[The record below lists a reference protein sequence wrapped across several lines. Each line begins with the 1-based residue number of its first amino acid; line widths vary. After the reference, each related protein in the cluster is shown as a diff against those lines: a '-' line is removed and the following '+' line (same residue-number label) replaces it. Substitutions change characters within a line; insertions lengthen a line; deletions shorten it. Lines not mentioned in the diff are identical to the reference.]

1 MQPDDSVA
9 QLIEKIKR
17 GDEEAAHALWD
28 RYFPQLVCLAR
39 QKLAGRDTRM
49 ADEEDVALSAL
60 DSFIRAAADERF
72 PDLRDRIG
80 LWRLLSVMTF
90 RKAVDRIRHEQRQ
103 KRRVQGES
111 AILDNDSQDGPHPID
126 AIPGPDPTPDLAATL
141 AEDCRRLLDL
151 LEPKLRE
158 IAVSKLEGCTN
169 REIALR
175 VGYSVPTIE
184 RRLHLIRKEWR
195 RELPS

>member
-9 QLIEKIKR
+9 QLIEKIKQ
-17 GDEEAAHALWD
+17 GDEQAAHALWD

-49 ADEEDVALSAL
+49 EDEEDVALSVL

-111 AILDNDSQDGPHPID
+111 AILGNGSEDGAHPLD
-126 AIPGPDPTPDLAATL
+126 RIPGPDPTPDLPDEL
-141 AEDCRRLLDL
+141 GEECQRLLGLLDPDL
-151 LEPKLRE
+151 RA

-169 REIALR
+169 REIAR
-175 VGYSVPTIE
+175 HCGCSVPTIE
-184 RRLHLIRKEWR
+184 RRLRRIRKKWE
-195 RELPS
+195 RELP